1 MRAVI
6 DLSSGPSRKGRPR
19 RLPLGFR
26 DEIRFW
32 QSHLR
37 LWNRTQKWAATSEP
51 VVFASDAST
60 EGFGWVIE
68 SAPPAVAAL
77 DSMSPGSAVAGVW
90 AGPDAP
96 RQFSHT
102 AIGYGE
108 LFAPVAAVLSA
119 GAALK
124 DTHVVFIMD
133 NASDVAIINRRS
145 TKAPRLL
152 GLLKVLASASL
163 LHNFSFTAVH
173 RSGSENILPDVLSR
187 PSKHGFVLDPESV
200 NLKCLDEFEVLRS
213 QPLAPS
219 SSSVSSSPVNPVE
232 VTPACLSPP
241 HSPAFGAFF
250 RSDFISS
257 CASSSPLLSANSVS
271 FCSSASLRS
280 KFKTS
285 AEWAEQ
291 WLL

>member
-1 MRAVI
+1 
-6 DLSSGPSRKGRPR
+6 
-19 RLPLGFR
+19 
-26 DEIRFW
+26 
-32 QSHLR
+32 
-37 LWNRTQKWAATSEP
+37 
-51 VVFASDAST
+51 
-60 EGFGWVIE
+60 
-68 SAPPAVAAL
+68 
-77 DSMSPGSAVAGVW
+77 VW

-173 RSGSENILPDVLSR
+173 RPGSENILPDVLSR